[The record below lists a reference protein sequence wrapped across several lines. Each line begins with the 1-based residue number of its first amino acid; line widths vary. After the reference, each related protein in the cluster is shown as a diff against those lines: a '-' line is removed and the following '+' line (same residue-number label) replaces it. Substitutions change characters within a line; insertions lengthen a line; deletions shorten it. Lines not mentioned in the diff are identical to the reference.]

1 MFKEQPMQEPTDKKP
16 EAKPIDAPEVDSG
29 VVFLGEVY
37 QETRNAVSF
46 GFGDDQ
52 FKFFSVYD

>member
-1 MFKEQPMQEPTDKKP
+1 MQEATK
-16 EAKPIDAPEVDSG
+16 EAPNPDTAESLAPESG

-52 FKFFSVYD
+52 FKFFSIYD